1 MSQPSNNVKKAAV
14 AICLTGGI
22 GSGKSTVAD
31 LFAARGA
38 AVIDT
43 DLIAHRLSAP
53 GGLAIPSLRQTFG
66 ADFITPQGALNRD
79 RMRSLVFSDAGART
93 RLEAILHPL
102 IKSEAER
109 EAASAEGSYNVFV
122 VPLLTE
128 SSSWKQRCT
137 RILVVDCEEPT
148 QIARVMR
155 RNQLSSEQVKA
166 IMAAQI
172 TRERRLALADDII
185 ENDGDSAALPNQVDR
200 LHALYLALATQ

>member
-102 IKSEAER
+102 INREAER

>member
-1 MSQPSNNVKKAAV
+1 MSQPSNNVKNNAV
-14 AICLTGGI
+14 AVCLTGGI

-31 LFAARGA
+31 LFAAHGA

-53 GGLAIPSLRQTFG
+53 GGLAIAALRQTFG
-66 ADFITPQGALNRD
+66 ADFITPQGALKRD
-79 RMRSLVFSDAGART
+79 RMRSLVFSDAGARR

-102 IKSEAER
+102 IKSEAEH
-109 EAASAEGSYNVFV
+109 EAASAQGSYTVFV

-137 RILVVDCEEPT
+137 RIVVVDCEEAT
-148 QIARVMR
+148 QIARVIR

-172 TRERRLALADDII
+172 TRERRLVLADDII
-185 ENDGDSAALPNQVDR
+185 QNDGDSAALPNQVDR
-200 LHALYLALATQ
+200 LHALYLALATE

>member
-1 MSQPSNNVKKAAV
+1 MRQAPDNVKKTPFAV
-14 AICLTGGI
+14 GLTGGI

-43 DLIAHRLSAP
+43 DAIAHRLSAP
-53 GGLAIPSLRQTFG
+53 DGLAIPALREAFG
-66 ADFITPQGALNRD
+66 ADFITPRGALDRD
-79 RMRSLVFSDAGART
+79 RMRSLVFSDAGARG

-102 IKSEAER
+102 IRSEAER
-109 EAASAEGSYNVFV
+109 EAAAARGSYIIFV

-128 SSSWKQRCT
+128 SSSWKQRSA
-137 RILVVDCEEPT
+137 RILVVDCKEET

-166 IMAAQI
+166 IMATQI

-185 ENDGDSAALPNQVDR
+185 DNDGDSAALQSQVDR

>member
-1 MSQPSNNVKKAAV
+1 MSQSPDNVKKPRFALV
-14 AICLTGGI
+14 LTGGI

-31 LFAARGA
+31 LFSARGA

-43 DLIAHRLSAP
+43 DLIAHALSAP
-53 GGLAIPSLRQTFG
+53 GGLAIAALREAFG
-66 ADFITPQGALNRD
+66 VDFITPQGALDRN
-79 RMRSLVFSDAGART
+79 RMRSLVFSDAGARG

-102 IKSEAER
+102 IRSEAER
-109 EAASAEGSYNVFV
+109 EAAAAHGSYIIFV

-128 SSSWKQRCT
+128 SSSWKQRGA
-137 RILVVDCEEPT
+137 RILVVDCEEET

-172 TRERRLALADDII
+172 TREQRLAMADDII
-185 ENDGDSAALPNQVDR
+185 DNDGDSAALQNQVDR
-200 LHALYLALATQ
+200 LHALYLTLAT